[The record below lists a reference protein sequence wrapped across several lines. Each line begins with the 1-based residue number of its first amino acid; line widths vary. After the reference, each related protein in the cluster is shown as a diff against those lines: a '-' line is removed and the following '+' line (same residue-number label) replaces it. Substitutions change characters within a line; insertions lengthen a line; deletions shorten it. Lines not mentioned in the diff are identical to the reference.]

1 MRAKGLGDK
10 RQEARRG
17 MRGEWQALIKEEG
30 RGAPGSED
38 DSHRRSEM
46 GSQLGDK
53 GLDGSRCK

>member
-38 DSHRRSEM
+38 DSHRR
-46 GSQLGDK
+46 
-53 GLDGSRCK
+53 